1 MLRVWRA
8 DRCVQDASAHNY
20 IRWIKWFRFYI
31 DCLGL
36 EERAELT
43 QEGACR
49 FAKWYSQRRCI
60 DYKQMPRAQT
70 ALHALN
76 RDYQVMG
83 LLPPKWSAP
92 RPPVRPTSA

>member
-8 DRCVQDASAHNY
+8 DRCIQDASANSY
-20 IRWIKWFRFYI
+20 IRWIKWFRFYV

-49 FAKWYSQRRCI
+49 FTKWYSQHRRI
-60 DYKQMPRAQT
+60 NHKKLARARS

-76 RDYQVMG
+76 RVYQLG
-83 LLPPKWSAP
+83 
-92 RPPVRPTSA
+92 RH

>member
-70 ALHALN
+70 ADLPDGN
-76 RDYQVMG
+76 RGQGHLFLGHVISWRGANLID
-83 LLPPKWSAP
+83 
-92 RPPVRPTSA
+92 